1 MVFEGS
7 TVKHKESLEMAELQP
22 TRREVELYEEKFG
35 TKESKLSFRLALR
48 FHIPMWIWGVV
59 LLFAI
64 VMPTSFVQITQNY
77 GLLILLNV
85 FLIQSSVE
93 MSRQAALCE
102 LEYQKARFY
111 MFKRQRR
118 GYYEMIQ
125 EGLAG
130 SGSYKLSYVLVGG
143 IFTLVNRFTNWVDYR
158 VILGYLLGFL
168 IVNIVMSY
176 SVYREMS
183 KLKSSK
189 LELEAQTTEV
199 NDFREQVINELTDYV
214 IWRHGWYIEN
224 ANGETNDAAFAMAY
238 VYEMLNEK
246 GVRKLHGTLNEVLK
260 DAHVRRSNWSDDLEF
275 VLKYMEALQNLI
287 PLVRETAPG
296 RYPEYSDTKAIVKEF
311 LD

>member
-1 MVFEGS
+1 
-7 TVKHKESLEMAELQP
+7 MAELQP
-22 TRREVELYEEKFG
+22 TQQEVELFEEKFG

-48 FHIPMWIWGVV
+48 FHIPMWIWVLV

-64 VMPTSFVQITQNY
+64 VMPTTFVQIVQNY

-102 LEYQKARFY
+102 FEYQKARFY

-118 GYYEMIQ
+118 GYYEMIH

-130 SGSYKLSYVLVGG
+130 SGSYKLSYVLVGA

-168 IVNIVMSY
+168 VVNIVMSY

-183 KLKSSK
+183 ELKSSK
-189 LELEAQTTEV
+189 SELEAQTTEV
-199 NDFREQVINELTDYV
+199 NDFRERVIDELTDYV
-214 IWRHGWYIEN
+214 IWRHGWYIEDV
-224 ANGETNDAAFAMAY
+224 NGMTSEAAFAMAY
-238 VYEMLNEK
+238 VYEMLNK
-246 GVRKLHGTLNEVLK
+246 NNVHDLDGTLKEVLK
-260 DAHVRRSNWSDDLEF
+260 DARVRRSNWRDDVEF
-275 VLKYMEALQNLI
+275 LLKYVEALQDLI

-296 RYPEYSDTKAIVKEF
+296 RYPEYSVTEAIVKEF

>member
-1 MVFEGS
+1 
-7 TVKHKESLEMAELQP
+7 MAELQP
-22 TRREVELYEEKFG
+22 TQKEVDLFEEKYG
-35 TKESKLSFRLALR
+35 TTKYKLSFRLALR
-48 FHIPMWIWGVV
+48 FHIPMWIWVVV

-64 VMPTSFVQITQNY
+64 VMPNTFVQIVQNY

-125 EGLAG
+125 EGMAG
-130 SGSYKLSYVLVGG
+130 SGSYKLSYLLVGA
-143 IFTLVNRFTNWVDYR
+143 IFTLVNRFTNWVDHR
-158 VILGYLLGFL
+158 VISGYLLGFL
-168 IVNIVMSY
+168 VVNIAMSY

-183 KLKSSK
+183 KLKSNKS
-189 LELEAQTTEV
+189 ELEAQTTEV
-199 NDFREQVINELTDYV
+199 NDFRERVIDELTDYV
-214 IWRHGWYIEN
+214 IWRHGWYVEDV
-224 ANGETNDAAFAMAY
+224 NGITSDAAFAMAY
-238 VYEMLNEK
+238 VYEMLNND
-246 GVRKLHGTLNEVLK
+246 GVHKLNGTLEEVLK
-260 DAHVRRSNWSDDLEF
+260 DASVRRSNWRDDVEF
-275 VLKYMEALQNLI
+275 VLKYAEALVDLT

-296 RYPEYSDTKAIVKEF
+296 RYPEYSDAKAIVKEF

>member
-1 MVFEGS
+1 
-7 TVKHKESLEMAELQP
+7 MAELQP
-22 TRREVELYEEKFG
+22 TQKEVDLFEEKFG

-48 FHIPMWIWGVV
+48 FHIPTWIWVVV

-125 EGLAG
+125 EGMAG
-130 SGSYKLSYVLVGG
+130 SGSYKLSYLLVGA
-143 IFTLVNRFTNWVDYR
+143 IFILVNRFTNWVDHR
-158 VILGYLLGFL
+158 VISGYLLGFFV
-168 IVNIVMSY
+168 VNIVMSY

-183 KLKSSK
+183 KLKSYKS
-189 LELEAQTTEV
+189 ELEAQTTEV
-199 NDFREQVINELTDYV
+199 NDFRDRVIDELTDYV
-214 IWRHGWYIEN
+214 IWRHGWYVEDV
-224 ANGETNDAAFAMAY
+224 NGMTSDAAFAMAY
-238 VYEMLNEK
+238 VYEMLNKDSVHE
-246 GVRKLHGTLNEVLK
+246 LNGTLNEVLK
-260 DAHVRRSNWSDDLEF
+260 DAQLRRSNWSDDAEF
-275 VLKYMEALQNLI
+275 VLKYVEALVNLT
-287 PLVRETAPG
+287 PLVQETAPG
-296 RYPEYSDTKAIVKEF
+296 RYPEYNDTKAIVKEF

>member
-1 MVFEGS
+1 
-7 TVKHKESLEMAELQP
+7 MAELQP
-22 TRREVELYEEKFG
+22 TQREVELYEEKFG

-48 FHIPMWIWGVV
+48 FHIPMWIWVVV

-64 VMPTSFVQITQNY
+64 LMPTSFVQIAQNH
-77 GLLILLNV
+77 GLVILLNI

-111 MFKRQRR
+111 MLGRQRR

-130 SGSYKLSYVLVGG
+130 SGSYKLSYLLVGG
-143 IFTLVNRFTNWVDYR
+143 IFILVNRFTNSVDYR

-168 IVNIVMSY
+168 VVNIVMSY
-176 SVYREMS
+176 SVYRELS
-183 KLKSSK
+183 KLKSYKS
-189 LELEAQTTEV
+189 ELEAQTTEV
-199 NDFREQVINELTDYV
+199 NDFRDRVIDELADYV
-214 IWRHGWYIEN
+214 RERHGWYIETVD
-224 ANGETNDAAFAMAY
+224 GETSDAAFAMAY
-238 VYEMLNEK
+238 VYEMLNK
-246 GVRKLHGTLNEVLK
+246 DGVHELNGTLKEVLENTST
-260 DAHVRRSNWSDDLEF
+260 RRNNWIDDVEF
-275 VLKYMEALQNLI
+275 QLKYIEALINLI
-287 PLVRETAPG
+287 PLIQETAPG

>member
-1 MVFEGS
+1 
-7 TVKHKESLEMAELQP
+7 MAELQP
-22 TRREVELYEEKFG
+22 TQREVELYEEKFG
-35 TKESKLSFRLALR
+35 TKESKLSFQLALR
-48 FHIPMWIWGVV
+48 FHIPMWIWAMV
-59 LLFAI
+59 LIFAI
-64 VMPTSFVQITQNY
+64 LMPTSFVQIAQNY
-77 GLLILLNV
+77 GLVILLNI

-102 LEYQKARFY
+102 LNYQKARFY
-111 MFKRQRR
+111 MLGRQRR

-130 SGSYKLSYVLVGG
+130 SGSYKLSYLLIGA

-189 LELEAQTTEV
+189 SELEAQTTEV

-238 VYEMLNEK
+238 VCEMLNK
-246 GVRKLHGTLNEVLK
+246 DGVHELNGTLNEVLK
-260 DAHVRRSNWSDDLEF
+260 DAHVRRSNWSDDVEF
-275 VLKYMEALQNLI
+275 LLKYVEALQSLI

-296 RYPEYSDTKAIVKEF
+296 RYPEYSDAKAIVKEF

>member
-1 MVFEGS
+1 
-7 TVKHKESLEMAELQP
+7 MAELQP
-22 TRREVELYEEKFG
+22 TQKEVDLFEEKYG
-35 TKESKLSFRLALR
+35 TTDSKLSFRLALR
-48 FHIPMWIWGVV
+48 FHIPMWIWVLV

-64 VMPTSFVQITQNY
+64 VIPTTFVQIVQNY

-102 LEYQKARFY
+102 LEYEKARFY

-143 IFTLVNRFTNWVDYR
+143 VFTLVNRFTNWVDYR

-183 KLKSSK
+183 KLKSYKS
-189 LELEAQTTEV
+189 ELEAQTTEV
-199 NDFREQVINELTDYV
+199 NDFRDRVIDELTDYV
-214 IWRHGWYIEN
+214 RERHGWYIETVD
-224 ANGETNDAAFAMAY
+224 GETVDVAFAMAY
-238 VYEMLNEK
+238 VYEMLNED
-246 GVRKLHGTLNEVLK
+246 GVHELNGTLKEVLENAIK
-260 DAHVRRSNWSDDLEF
+260 RRTNWIDDVEF
-275 VLKYMEALQNLI
+275 QLKYIEALINLI
-287 PLVRETAPG
+287 PLIQDTASG

>member
-1 MVFEGS
+1 
-7 TVKHKESLEMAELQP
+7 MAELQP
-22 TRREVELYEEKFG
+22 TRKEVELYEEKFG

-48 FHIPMWIWGVV
+48 FHIPTWIWVVV

-130 SGSYKLSYVLVGG
+130 SGSYKLSYVLIGG

-168 IVNIVMSY
+168 IVNIIMSY

-183 KLKSSK
+183 KLKSYKS
-189 LELEAQTTEV
+189 EIEAQSTEV
-199 NDFREQVINELTDYV
+199 NDFRDRVIDELTDYV
-214 IWRHGWYIEN
+214 RERHGWYVETVD
-224 ANGETNDAAFAMAY
+224 GETVDAAFAMAY
-238 VYEMLNEK
+238 VYEMLNK
-246 GVRKLHGTLNEVLK
+246 DGVHELNGTLKEVLENTIT
-260 DAHVRRSNWSDDLEF
+260 RRNNWIDDVEF
-275 VLKYMEALQNLI
+275 QLKYIEALMNLT

>member
-1 MVFEGS
+1 
-7 TVKHKESLEMAELQP
+7 MAELQP
-22 TRREVELYEEKFG
+22 TQKEVDLFEEKFG

-48 FHIPMWIWGVV
+48 FHIPTWIWVVV

-125 EGLAG
+125 EGLTG
-130 SGSYKLSYVLVGG
+130 SGSYKLSYVLIGG

-168 IVNIVMSY
+168 IVNIIMSY

-183 KLKSSK
+183 KLKSYKS
-189 LELEAQTTEV
+189 EIEAQSTEV
-199 NDFREQVINELTDYV
+199 NDFRDRVIDELTDYV
-214 IWRHGWYIEN
+214 RERHGWYMEN
-224 ANGETNDAAFAMAY
+224 ANGMTSDAAFAMAY
-238 VYEMLNEK
+238 VYEMLNEN
-246 GVRKLHGTLNEVLK
+246 GVRELNGTLKEVLK
-260 DAHVRRSNWSDDLEF
+260 DAQLRRSNWSDDAEF
-275 VLKYMEALQNLI
+275 VLKYVEALVNLT
-287 PLVRETAPG
+287 PLVQETAPG
-296 RYPEYSDTKAIVKEF
+296 RYPECGVTKAIVKEF

>member
-1 MVFEGS
+1 
-7 TVKHKESLEMAELQP
+7 MAELQP

-48 FHIPMWIWGVV
+48 FHIPMWIWVVV

-64 VMPTSFVQITQNY
+64 VMPTSFVQIAQNY
-77 GLLILLNV
+77 GLIILLNI
-85 FLIQSSVE
+85 FLVQSSVE

-102 LEYQKARFY
+102 LDYQKARFY
-111 MFKRQRR
+111 MLGRQRR

-143 IFTLVNRFTNWVDYR
+143 VFTLVNRFTNLVDYR

-168 IVNIVMSY
+168 IVNIAMSY

-183 KLKSSK
+183 KLKSYKS
-189 LELEAQTTEV
+189 ELEAQTTEV
-199 NDFREQVINELTDYV
+199 NDFRERVIDELTDYV
-214 IWRHGWYIEN
+214 IWRHGWYVEDV
-224 ANGETNDAAFAMAY
+224 NGKTNDAAFAMAY

-246 GVRKLHGTLNEVLK
+246 GVRELHGTLNEVLK

>member
-1 MVFEGS
+1 MV
-7 TVKHKESLEMAELQP
+7 ELQP
-22 TRREVELYEEKFG
+22 TRKEVELYEEKFG

-48 FHIPMWIWGVV
+48 FHIPTWIWVVV

-183 KLKSSK
+183 KLKSYKS
-189 LELEAQTTEV
+189 ELEAQTTEV
-199 NDFREQVINELTDYV
+199 NDFRDRVIDELTEYV
-214 IWRHGWYIEN
+214 RERHGWYIETVD
-224 ANGETNDAAFAMAY
+224 GETVDVAFAMAY
-238 VYEMLNEK
+238 VYDMLNK
-246 GVRKLHGTLNEVLK
+246 DGVHELNGTLKEVLENTST
-260 DAHVRRSNWSDDLEF
+260 RRNHWIDDVEF
-275 VLKYMEALQNLI
+275 QLKYIEALINLI
-287 PLVRETAPG
+287 PLIQETAPG
-296 RYPEYSDTKAIVKEF
+296 RYPEYNDTKAIVKEF

>member
-1 MVFEGS
+1 
-7 TVKHKESLEMAELQP
+7 MAELQP
-22 TRREVELYEEKFG
+22 TQKEVDLFEEKFG

-48 FHIPMWIWGVV
+48 FHIPTWIWVVV

-130 SGSYKLSYVLVGG
+130 SGSYKLSYVLIGG

-168 IVNIVMSY
+168 IVNIIMSY

-183 KLKSSK
+183 KLKSYKS
-189 LELEAQTTEV
+189 EIEAQSTEV
-199 NDFREQVINELTDYV
+199 NDFRDRVIDELTDYV
-214 IWRHGWYIEN
+214 RERHGWYMEN
-224 ANGETNDAAFAMAY
+224 ANGMTSDAAFAMAY
-238 VYEMLNEK
+238 VYEMLNEN
-246 GVRKLHGTLNEVLK
+246 GVRELNGTLKEVLK
-260 DAHVRRSNWSDDLEF
+260 DAQLRRSNWSDDAEF
-275 VLKYMEALQNLI
+275 VLKYVEALVNLT
-287 PLVRETAPG
+287 PLVQETAPG
-296 RYPEYSDTKAIVKEF
+296 RYPEYNDTKAIVKEF

>member
-1 MVFEGS
+1 
-7 TVKHKESLEMAELQP
+7 MAELQP
-22 TRREVELYEEKFG
+22 TQKEVDLFEEKYG
-35 TKESKLSFRLALR
+35 TTKYKLSFRLALR
-48 FHIPMWIWGVV
+48 FHIPMWIWVVV

-64 VMPTSFVQITQNY
+64 VIPNTFVQIVQNY

-93 MSRQAALCE
+93 TSRQAALCE
-102 LEYQKARFY
+102 LDYQKARFY

-130 SGSYKLSYVLVGG
+130 SGSYKLSYLLVGA
-143 IFTLVNRFTNWVDYR
+143 IFTLVNRFINWVDSR
-158 VILGYLLGFL
+158 VISGYLLGFFV
-168 IVNIVMSY
+168 VNIVMTY

-189 LELEAQTTEV
+189 SELEAQTTEV
-199 NDFREQVINELTDYV
+199 NDFRERVIDELTDYV
-214 IWRHGWYIEN
+214 IWRHGWYVEDV
-224 ANGETNDAAFAMAY
+224 NGITSDAAFAMAY
-238 VYEMLNEK
+238 VYEMLNND
-246 GVRKLHGTLNEVLK
+246 GVHKLNGTLEEVLK
-260 DAHVRRSNWSDDLEF
+260 DASVRRSNWRDDVEF
-275 VLKYMEALQNLI
+275 VLKYAEALVDLT

-296 RYPEYSDTKAIVKEF
+296 RYPEYSDAKAIVREF

>member
-1 MVFEGS
+1 
-7 TVKHKESLEMAELQP
+7 MAELQP

-48 FHIPMWIWGVV
+48 FHIPMWIWVVV

-64 VMPTSFVQITQNY
+64 VMPTSFVQIAQNY
-77 GLLILLNV
+77 GLIILLNI
-85 FLIQSSVE
+85 FLVQSSVE

-102 LEYQKARFY
+102 LDYQKARFY
-111 MFKRQRR
+111 MFGRQRR

-143 IFTLVNRFTNWVDYR
+143 VFTLVNRFTNLVDYR

-168 IVNIVMSY
+168 IVNIAMSY

-183 KLKSSK
+183 KLKSYKS
-189 LELEAQTTEV
+189 ELEAQTTEV
-199 NDFREQVINELTDYV
+199 NDFRERVIDELTDYV
-214 IWRHGWYIEN
+214 IWRHGWYVEDV
-224 ANGETNDAAFAMAY
+224 NGKTNDAAFAMAY

-246 GVRKLHGTLNEVLK
+246 GVRELHGTLNEVLK

>member
-1 MVFEGS
+1 
-7 TVKHKESLEMAELQP
+7 MAELQP
-22 TRREVELYEEKFG
+22 TQKEVDLFEEKYG
-35 TKESKLSFRLALR
+35 TTESNLSFRLALR
-48 FHIPMWIWGVV
+48 FHIPMWIWVLV

-64 VMPTSFVQITQNY
+64 VMPTSFVQIAQNY
-77 GLLILLNV
+77 GLIILLNI
-85 FLIQSSVE
+85 FLVQSSVE

-102 LEYQKARFY
+102 LNYQKARFY
-111 MFKRQRR
+111 MLGRQRR

-130 SGSYKLSYVLVGG
+130 SGSYKLSYLLIGA

-183 KLKSSK
+183 ELKSSK
-189 LELEAQTTEV
+189 SELEAQTTEV
-199 NDFREQVINELTDYV
+199 NDFRERVTDELTDYV
-214 IWRHGWYIEN
+214 IWRHGWYVEDV
-224 ANGETNDAAFAMAY
+224 NGMTSDAAFAMAY
-238 VYEMLNEK
+238 VYEMLNKNKVHE
-246 GVRKLHGTLNEVLK
+246 LDGTLEEVLK
-260 DAHVRRSNWSDDLEF
+260 DAHVRRSNWSDDVEF

-296 RYPEYSDTKAIVKEF
+296 RYPEFSVTKAIVKEF

>member
-1 MVFEGS
+1 
-7 TVKHKESLEMAELQP
+7 MAELQP
-22 TRREVELYEEKFG
+22 TRKEVELYEEKFG

-48 FHIPMWIWGVV
+48 FHIPTWIWVVV

-143 IFTLVNRFTNWVDYR
+143 VSTLVNRFTNWVDYR

-168 IVNIVMSY
+168 VVNIVMSY

-183 KLKSSK
+183 KLKSYKS
-189 LELEAQTTEV
+189 ELEAQTTEV
-199 NDFREQVINELTDYV
+199 NDFRDRVIDELTDYV
-214 IWRHGWYIEN
+214 RERHGWYMEN
-224 ANGETNDAAFAMAY
+224 ANGMTSDAAFAMAY
-238 VYEMLNEK
+238 VYEMLNEN
-246 GVRKLHGTLNEVLK
+246 GVRELNGTLKEVLK
-260 DAHVRRSNWSDDLEF
+260 DAQLRRSNWSDDAEF
-275 VLKYMEALQNLI
+275 VLKYVEALVNLT

>member
-1 MVFEGS
+1 
-7 TVKHKESLEMAELQP
+7 MAELQP
-22 TRREVELYEEKFG
+22 TQKEVDLFEEKYG
-35 TKESKLSFRLALR
+35 TTESNLSFRLALR
-48 FHIPMWIWGVV
+48 FHIPMWIWVLV

-64 VMPTSFVQITQNY
+64 VMPTSFVQIAQNY
-77 GLLILLNV
+77 GLIILLNI
-85 FLIQSSVE
+85 FLVQSSVE
-93 MSRQAALCE
+93 MSRQATLCE
-102 LEYQKARFY
+102 SDYQKARFY

-130 SGSYKLSYVLVGG
+130 SGSYKLSYLLVGA

-183 KLKSSK
+183 ELKFSK
-189 LELEAQTTEV
+189 SELEAQTTEV
-199 NDFREQVINELTDYV
+199 NDFRERVIDELTDYV

-224 ANGETNDAAFAMAY
+224 ANGMTSDAAFAMAY
-238 VYEMLNEK
+238 VYEMLNKNNVHE
-246 GVRKLHGTLNEVLK
+246 LDGTLNEVLK
-260 DAHVRRSNWSDDLEF
+260 DAHVRRSNWIDDVEF
-275 VLKYMEALQNLI
+275 LLKYVEALQDLI

-296 RYPEYSDTKAIVKEF
+296 RYPEYGDAKAIVKEF

>member
-1 MVFEGS
+1 
-7 TVKHKESLEMAELQP
+7 MAELQP

-35 TKESKLSFRLALR
+35 TKESKLSFRLTLR
-48 FHIPMWIWGVV
+48 FHIPMWIWVVV

-64 VMPTSFVQITQNY
+64 VMPTSFVQIAQNY
-77 GLLILLNV
+77 GLIILLNI
-85 FLIQSSVE
+85 FLVQSSVE

-102 LEYQKARFY
+102 LDYQKARCY
-111 MFKRQRR
+111 MFGGQRR
-118 GYYEMIQ
+118 GYYEMTL

-143 IFTLVNRFTNWVDYR
+143 VFTLVNRFTNLVDYR

-168 IVNIVMSY
+168 IVNIAMSY

-183 KLKSSK
+183 KLKSYKS
-189 LELEAQTTEV
+189 ELEAQTTEV
-199 NDFREQVINELTDYV
+199 NDFRERVIDELTDYV
-214 IWRHGWYIEN
+214 IWRHGWYVEDVN
-224 ANGETNDAAFAMAY
+224 DMTSDAAFAMAY
-238 VYEMLNEK
+238 VYEMLNKNKVHE
-246 GVRKLHGTLNEVLK
+246 LDGTLEEVLK
-260 DAHVRRSNWSDDLEF
+260 DAHVRRSNWSDDVEF

-296 RYPEYSDTKAIVKEF
+296 RYPEFSVTKAIVKEF

>member
-1 MVFEGS
+1 
-7 TVKHKESLEMAELQP
+7 MAELQP
-22 TRREVELYEEKFG
+22 TQREVELYEEKFG

-48 FHIPMWIWGVV
+48 FHVPMWIWALM

-64 VMPTSFVQITQNY
+64 VMPTSFVQIAQNY
-77 GLLILLNV
+77 GLVILLNI

-102 LEYQKARFY
+102 LDYQKARFY
-111 MFKRQRR
+111 MLGRQRR

-130 SGSYKLSYVLVGG
+130 SGSYKLSYLLVGA

-168 IVNIVMSY
+168 IVNIIMSY

-183 KLKSSK
+183 KLKSYKS
-189 LELEAQTTEV
+189 EIEAQTMEV
-199 NDFREQVINELTDYV
+199 NDFREQVIDELTDYV
-214 IWRHGWYIEN
+214 IWRHGWYVEN
-224 ANGETNDAAFAMAY
+224 VNGMTSDAAFAMAY
-238 VYEMLNEK
+238 VYEMLNKNKVHE
-246 GVRKLHGTLNEVLK
+246 LDGTLEEVLK
-260 DAHVRRSNWSDDLEF
+260 DAHVRRSNWSDDVEF

-296 RYPEYSDTKAIVKEF
+296 RYPEFSVTKAIVKEF

>member
-1 MVFEGS
+1 ME
-7 TVKHKESLEMAELQP
+7 ELQP
-22 TRREVELYEEKFG
+22 TQKEVELYEEKFG

-48 FHIPMWIWGVV
+48 FYIPLWIWVLV

-64 VMPTSFVQITQNY
+64 VMPTSFVQIAQNY
-77 GLLILLNV
+77 GLIILLNI

-102 LEYQKARFY
+102 LDYQKARFY
-111 MFKRQRR
+111 MFGRQRR

-130 SGSYKLSYVLVGG
+130 SGSYKLSYLLVGG

-168 IVNIVMSY
+168 IVNIIMSY

-183 KLKSSK
+183 KLKSYKS
-189 LELEAQTTEV
+189 EIEAQSTEV
-199 NDFREQVINELTDYV
+199 NDFRDRVIDELTDYV
-214 IWRHGWYIEN
+214 RERHGWYMEN
-224 ANGETNDAAFAMAY
+224 ANGMTSDAAFAMAY
-238 VYEMLNEK
+238 VYEMLNEND
-246 GVRKLHGTLNEVLK
+246 VRELNGTLKEVLK
-260 DAHVRRSNWSDDLEF
+260 DAQLRRSNWSDDAEF
-275 VLKYMEALQNLI
+275 VLKYVEALVNST
-287 PLVRETAPG
+287 PLVQETAPG
-296 RYPEYSDTKAIVKEF
+296 RYPEYNDTKAIVKEF

>member
-1 MVFEGS
+1 MV
-7 TVKHKESLEMAELQP
+7 ELQP

-35 TKESKLSFRLALR
+35 TKESKLAFRLALR
-48 FHIPMWIWGVV
+48 FHIPMWIWVVV

-64 VMPTSFVQITQNY
+64 VMPTSFVQIAQNY
-77 GLLILLNV
+77 GLIILLNI
-85 FLIQSSVE
+85 FLVQSSVE

-102 LEYQKARFY
+102 LDYQKARFY
-111 MFKRQRR
+111 MFGRQRR

-143 IFTLVNRFTNWVDYR
+143 VFTLVNRFTNLVDYR

-168 IVNIVMSY
+168 IVNIAMSY

-183 KLKSSK
+183 KLKSYKS
-189 LELEAQTTEV
+189 ELEAQTTEV
-199 NDFREQVINELTDYV
+199 NDFRERVIDELTDYV
-214 IWRHGWYIEN
+214 IWRHGWYVEDV
-224 ANGETNDAAFAMAY
+224 NGKTNDAAFAMAY

-246 GVRKLHGTLNEVLK
+246 GVRELHGTLNEVLK

>member
-1 MVFEGS
+1 
-7 TVKHKESLEMAELQP
+7 MAELQP
-22 TRREVELYEEKFG
+22 TQKEVDLFEEKYG
-35 TKESKLSFRLALR
+35 TTESNLSFRLALR
-48 FHIPMWIWGVV
+48 FHIPMWIWVLV

-64 VMPTSFVQITQNY
+64 VMPTSFVQIAQNY
-77 GLLILLNV
+77 GLIILLNI
-85 FLIQSSVE
+85 FLVQSSVE

-102 LEYQKARFY
+102 LDYQKARFY

-118 GYYEMIQ
+118 GYYETIQ

-130 SGSYKLSYVLVGG
+130 SGSYKLSYLLVGA

-183 KLKSSK
+183 ELKFSK
-189 LELEAQTTEV
+189 SELEAQTTEV
-199 NDFREQVINELTDYV
+199 NDFREQVIDELTDYV
-214 IWRHGWYIEN
+214 ICRHGWYIEN
-224 ANGETNDAAFAMAY
+224 ANGMTSDAAFAMAY
-238 VYEMLNEK
+238 VYEMLNEN
-246 GVRKLHGTLNEVLK
+246 GVRELNGTLNEVLK
-260 DAHVRRSNWSDDLEF
+260 DAHVRRSDLSDDVEF
-275 VLKYMEALQNLI
+275 LLKYMEALQNLI

>member
-1 MVFEGS
+1 
-7 TVKHKESLEMAELQP
+7 MAELQP
-22 TRREVELYEEKFG
+22 TQKEVELYEEKFG

-48 FHIPMWIWGVV
+48 FHIPMWIWVVV

-111 MFKRQRR
+111 IFKRQRR

-183 KLKSSK
+183 KLKSYKS
-189 LELEAQTTEV
+189 ELEAQTTEV
-199 NDFREQVINELTDYV
+199 NDFRDRVIDELTDYV
-214 IWRHGWYIEN
+214 RERHGWYMEN
-224 ANGETNDAAFAMAY
+224 ANGMTSDAAFAMAY
-238 VYEMLNEK
+238 VYEMLNEN
-246 GVRKLHGTLNEVLK
+246 GVRELNGTLNEVLK

-296 RYPEYSDTKAIVKEF
+296 RYPEYSDAKAIVKEF

>member
-1 MVFEGS
+1 
-7 TVKHKESLEMAELQP
+7 MAELQP
-22 TRREVELYEEKFG
+22 TQKEVDLFEEKHG
-35 TKESKLSFRLALR
+35 TKEFKLSFRLALR
-48 FHIPMWIWGVV
+48 FHIPMWIWVVV

-64 VMPTSFVQITQNY
+64 VMPMSFVQIAQNY

-111 MFKRQRR
+111 MLKRQRR

-125 EGLAG
+125 EGLSG
-130 SGSYKLSYVLVGG
+130 SGSYKLSYLLVGAV
-143 IFTLVNRFTNWVDYR
+143 FTLVNRFTNWVDYR

-183 KLKSSK
+183 KLKSYKS
-189 LELEAQTTEV
+189 ELEAQTTEV
-199 NDFREQVINELTDYV
+199 NDFRDRVIDELTEYV
-214 IWRHGWYIEN
+214 RERHGWYIETVD
-224 ANGETNDAAFAMAY
+224 GETVDVAFAMAY
-238 VYEMLNEK
+238 VYEMLNED
-246 GVRKLHGTLNEVLK
+246 GVHELNGTLKELLENTST
-260 DAHVRRSNWSDDLEF
+260 RRNNWIDDVEF
-275 VLKYMEALQNLI
+275 QLKYIEALINLI
-287 PLVRETAPG
+287 PLIQETAPG
-296 RYPEYSDTKAIVKEF
+296 RYPEYNDTKAIVKEF

>member
-1 MVFEGS
+1 
-7 TVKHKESLEMAELQP
+7 MAELQP
-22 TRREVELYEEKFG
+22 TQKEVDLFEEKYG
-35 TKESKLSFRLALR
+35 TTKYKLSFRLALQ
-48 FHIPMWIWGVV
+48 FHVPMWIWVVV

-64 VMPTSFVQITQNY
+64 VTPNTFVQIVQNY

-93 MSRQAALCE
+93 TSRQAALCE

-125 EGLAG
+125 EGMAG
-130 SGSYKLSYVLVGG
+130 SGSYKLSYLLVCA
-143 IFTLVNRFTNWVDYR
+143 IFILVNRFTNWVDHR
-158 VILGYLLGFL
+158 VISGYLLGFL
-168 IVNIVMSY
+168 VVNIVMSY

-183 KLKSSK
+183 KLKSYKS
-189 LELEAQTTEV
+189 ELEAQTTEV
-199 NDFREQVINELTDYV
+199 NDFREQLIDELTDYV
-214 IWRHGWYIEN
+214 IWRHGWYVEDV
-224 ANGETNDAAFAMAY
+224 NGVTSDAAFAMAY
-238 VYEMLNEK
+238 VYEMLNK
-246 GVRKLHGTLNEVLK
+246 DGVRELNVTLEEVLK
-260 DAHVRRSNWSDDLEF
+260 DASVRRSNWRDDVEF
-275 VLKYMEALQNLI
+275 VLKYAEALVNLT

>member
-1 MVFEGS
+1 
-7 TVKHKESLEMAELQP
+7 MAELQP

-48 FHIPMWIWGVV
+48 FHIPMWIWVVV

-64 VMPTSFVQITQNY
+64 VMPTSFVQIAQNY
-77 GLLILLNV
+77 GLIILLNI
-85 FLIQSSVE
+85 FLVQSSVE

-102 LEYQKARFY
+102 LDYQKARFY
-111 MFKRQRR
+111 MFGRQRR

-143 IFTLVNRFTNWVDYR
+143 VFTLVNRFTNLVDYR

-168 IVNIVMSY
+168 IVNIAMSY

-183 KLKSSK
+183 KLKSYKS
-189 LELEAQTTEV
+189 ELEAQTTEV
-199 NDFREQVINELTDYV
+199 NDFRERVIDELTDYV
-214 IWRHGWYIEN
+214 IWRHGWYVEDV
-224 ANGETNDAAFAMAY
+224 NGKTSDAAFAMAY

-246 GVRKLHGTLNEVLK
+246 GVRELHGTLNEVLK
-260 DAHVRRSNWSDDLEF
+260 DAHVRRSNWSDDVEF

-296 RYPEYSDTKAIVKEF
+296 RYPEFSVTKAIVKEF

>member
-1 MVFEGS
+1 
-7 TVKHKESLEMAELQP
+7 MAELQP
-22 TRREVELYEEKFG
+22 TQKEVDLFEEKYG
-35 TKESKLSFRLALR
+35 TTKSKLSFRLALR
-48 FHIPMWIWGVV
+48 FHIPMWIWVVV

-64 VMPTSFVQITQNY
+64 VMPNTFVQIVQNY
-77 GLLILLNV
+77 GLLILLNI

-102 LEYQKARFY
+102 LQYQKARFY

-130 SGSYKLSYVLVGG
+130 SGSYKLSYLLVGA
-143 IFTLVNRFTNWVDYR
+143 IFTLVNRFTNWVDHS
-158 VILGYLLGFL
+158 VISGYLLGFL
-168 IVNIVMSY
+168 VVNIVMSY

-183 KLKSSK
+183 NLKSRKS
-189 LELEAQTTEV
+189 ELEAQTLEV

-214 IWRHGWYIEN
+214 IWRHGWYMED
-224 ANGETNDAAFAMAY
+224 ADGMTSDAAFAMAY
-238 VYEMLNEK
+238 VYEMLNEN
-246 GVRKLHGTLNEVLK
+246 GVRELNGTLKEVLK
-260 DAHVRRSNWSDDLEF
+260 DADKYRNRCSDDVEF
-275 VLKYMEALQNLI
+275 LLKYVEALVYLTLLI
-287 PLVRETAPG
+287 RETAPG